1 MLSHIFSYYFVAAIH
16 FLVNALALQDGQ
28 GFTVMRP
35 AHLDTM
41 ERAAC
46 SPAAVPTELS
56 VILSQESAS
65 VPLASW

>member
-1 MLSHIFSYYFVAAIH
+1 M
-16 FLVNALALQDGQ
+16 NALALQDGQ

-46 SPAAVPTELS
+46 SPAAVPTELI